1 MLSTRDIRRKIKT
14 VRSIEQICRAM
25 KTISSMKLRRAEQR
39 ILSARPYASGL
50 AEIMQSLRAATG
62 DIGLDHPLLASRP
75 LAGQASRTLGI
86 IAVSADKG
94 LCGGYNANVIRETIS
109 ALHSRERAE
118 LITVGRKAT
127 SFFQRRQ
134 WNVRFSL
141 WPLPREV
148 RYQDVRPAADE
159 AAGLFESGEWDAV
172 RLIYT
177 RFLGGTRGR
186 VVSEDLL
193 PISAPAGEGA
203 VSQIIF
209 EPPARQLL
217 SELVPRYLRT
227 IVLTAVL
234 EAVASEHGA
243 RVAAMTAATDN
254 AEELIQQL
262 TLDYNK
268 ARQAGITK
276 ELLDIVGTAEAV
288 G

>member
-50 AEIMQSLRAATG
+50 ADIMQSLRAAAGET
-62 DIGLDHPLLASRP
+62 GLDHPLLASRP
-75 LAGQASRTLGI
+75 LAGQACATLGI

-94 LCGGYNANVIRETIS
+94 LCGGYNANVLRETIS
-109 ALHSRERAE
+109 ALRRSERAE
-118 LITVGRKAT
+118 LITIGRKAT

-141 WPLPREV
+141 WPLPKEV
-148 RYQDVRPAADE
+148 SYQDVRPVADRAA
-159 AAGLFESGEWDAV
+159 ALFEAGEWDAV

-186 VVSEDLL
+186 LVSQDLL
-193 PISAPAGEGA
+193 PISAPAAEGA
-203 VSQIIF
+203 ARQIIF
-209 EPPARQLL
+209 EPPARELL
-217 SELVPRYLRT
+217 SELLPRYLRT

-234 EAVASEHGA
+234 EAAASEHGA
-243 RVAAMTAATDN
+243 RAAAMAAATDN
-254 AEELIQQL
+254 AEDLTQRL
-262 TLDYNK
+262 TLEYNK

-288 G
+288 R